1 VWVDV
6 KWGWEW
12 KLRIGE
18 KERRGREEGTKRTKE
33 TKERS
38 EIKKRNKET
47 SIAKKNEEKS
57 PKKTE
62 QKKPNLKRNIVLT
75 NLLKNG
81 NHTCRMVMTLNL
93 RAVEK
98 MMPNAWAS
106 SFEPCEG
113 VGESKSHLCLLL
125 GLVLGELEVGVAGT
139 PVLLLVLASV
149 RELNAYP
156 KPVHRISTRRN
167 FVAQKRAARTS

>member
-1 VWVDV
+1 
-6 KWGWEW
+6 
-12 KLRIGE
+12 
-18 KERRGREEGTKRTKE
+18 
-33 TKERS
+33 
-38 EIKKRNKET
+38 
-47 SIAKKNEEKS
+47 
-57 PKKTE
+57 
-62 QKKPNLKRNIVLT
+62 
-75 NLLKNG
+75 
-81 NHTCRMVMTLNL
+81 MTLNL

-106 SFEPCEG
+106 SLEPCEG
-113 VGESKSHLCLLL
+113 VGESKSHLYLLL
-125 GLVLGELEVGVAGT
+125 GLVLGELEVGVGVGVAGT